1 MSKLQASYEFRDA
14 PREVLVGDELVL
26 EIECIGEVSPLD
38 WIGIYPANVPTMPGL
53 SHGNKY
59 NDILKR

>member
-1 MSKLQASYEFRDA
+1 MTKSQTTYKFGDV

-26 EIECIGEVSPLD
+26 EIECVGEVSPLD

-53 SHGNKY
+53 SHGNISCLVCK
-59 NDILKR
+59 